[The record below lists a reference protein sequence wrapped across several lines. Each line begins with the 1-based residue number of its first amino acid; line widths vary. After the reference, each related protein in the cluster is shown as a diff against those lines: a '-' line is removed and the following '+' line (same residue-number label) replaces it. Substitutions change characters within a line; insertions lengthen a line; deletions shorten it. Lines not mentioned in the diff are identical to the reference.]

1 VTALV
6 IALSAFS
13 FLFGGGDA
21 DTCADESWH
30 AQAVMRR
37 IRMDWPL
44 RGAGDPVS
52 VYVQGLGGRLA
63 RRARVERTSGWHFY
77 VVRNLA
83 PNAFALGAGRF
94 VVTDGLFALV
104 RNESELA
111 AVLAHEM
118 SHDLAGHFC
127 RKDSPDSETFSVG
140 SLTQDFDPAAEA
152 QADSLAVGLL
162 EGAGFDP
169 GALATVLRCIAAR
182 SPPSNR
188 AELQVRIDLLARRGL
203 TGRRVAAPN
212 SRGFREARRE
222 VLSDLPGTGSGLKH
236 SRQPCE

>member
-1 VTALV
+1 M

-21 DTCADESWH
+21 GTCADESLH
-30 AQAVMRR
+30 AQAVMQR
-37 IRMDWPL
+37 IRTDWPL

-52 VYVQGLGGRLA
+52 VYVQGMGDRLA
-63 RRARVERTSGWHFY
+63 RRAGVEQTSGWHFY

-83 PNAFALGAGRF
+83 PNAFALGAGHF

-104 RNESELA
+104 NSESELA

-127 RKDSPDSETFSVG
+127 RKDSRHSETFSVG
-140 SLTQDFDPAAEA
+140 ALTQDFDPAAEA

-188 AELQVRIDLLARRGL
+188 AELQTRIDLLARRGL
-203 TGRRVAAPN
+203 TGRQVAAPD
-212 SRGFREARRE
+212 SRGFRDARRE
-222 VLSDLPGTGSGLKH
+222 VLSDLPGTGSGLGY
-236 SRQPCE
+236 SREPCE

>member
-1 VTALV
+1 M
-6 IALSAFS
+6 IALSALS
-13 FLFGGGDA
+13 LLFGAGDA
-21 DTCADESWH
+21 DNCADEGRH
-30 AQAVMRR
+30 AQAVLQR
-37 IRMDWPL
+37 IRADWPL
-44 RGAGDPVS
+44 RGAGDPVA
-52 VYVQGLGGRLA
+52 VYVQGLGDRLA
-63 RRARVERTSGWHFY
+63 RRAGVERTSGWRFY

-83 PNAFALGAGRF
+83 PNAFALGAGHF

-104 RNESELA
+104 QNESELA

-127 RKDSPDSETFSVG
+127 RRDSPHSETFSVG
-140 SLTQDFDPAAEA
+140 SLTQELDPAAEA

-162 EGAGFDP
+162 EAAGFDP

-188 AELQVRIDLLARRGL
+188 AELQTRIDLLARRGL
-203 TGRRVAAPN
+203 TGSQIAARD

-222 VLSDLPGTGSGLKH
+222 VLSDLPGTGSGLGY